1 MRGLNG
7 IAAYFA
13 APATI
18 AAMGYRHSRDDLLAA
33 ATAVALEVGL
43 GELSFGKVGQHL
55 GISDRTVVY
64 YVPTKP
70 DLVMAVA
77 SALGV
82 ELVQVLADAF
92 GEERRTGKELLDRA
106 WPVLTTDS
114 ADRVFAIYFEIIG
127 LASAGQAP
135 YGDVAAAMVDGWV
148 QWLAARTAGSSA
160 AVRHRRALSLVAVVD
175 GLLLLRRTLGAQ
187 AAEQARREIAKLL

>member
-1 MRGLNG
+1 
-7 IAAYFA
+7 
-13 APATI
+13 
-18 AAMGYRHSRDDLLAA
+18 MGYRHSREDLLAA

-64 YVPTKP
+64 YFPTKP
-70 DLVMAVA
+70 DLVMAVV

-82 ELVQVLADAF
+82 DLVQVLADAF
-92 GEERRTGKELLDRA
+92 GDERRSAKELLERA
-106 WPVLTTDS
+106 WPVLTTES

-135 YGDVAAAMVDGWV
+135 YGDVAAAMADGWV
-148 QWLAARTAGSSA
+148 QWLAARTVGSSPE
-160 AVRHRRALSLVAVVD
+160 VRHRRALSLLALVD
-175 GLLLLRRTLGAQ
+175 GLLLLRRILGAQ